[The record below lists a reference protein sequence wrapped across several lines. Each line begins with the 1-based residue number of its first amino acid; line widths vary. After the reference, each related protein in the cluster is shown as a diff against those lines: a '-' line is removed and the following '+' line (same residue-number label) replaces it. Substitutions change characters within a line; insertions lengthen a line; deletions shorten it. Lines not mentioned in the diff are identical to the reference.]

1 MNAQKGFTLIELMIV
16 IAIIGILAAIALP
29 MYQDYTGRA
38 QAAEAPSLADGV
50 KKELAM
56 KYSETTTCPA
66 NTAAAAGAIMKD
78 TDISGKYILKVTTG
92 GTPATD
98 GSGGCTVVA
107 TFKSTGVNPKLTSG
121 TVTWTL
127 AQNANKSEWT
137 CASSITDAGMKKA
150 VGCV

>member
-50 KKELAM
+50 KKEVSNVYAE
-56 KYSETTTCPA
+56 SGTCPA
-66 NTAAAAGAIMKD
+66 NTAAVGSILQD
-78 TDISGKYILKVTTG
+78 TDISGKYVLKVATAGTAAPG
-92 GTPATD
+92 GT
-98 GSGGCTVVA
+98 GGCTVTT
-107 TFKSTGVNPKLTSG
+107 TFKSTGVNPKLTSK

-137 CASSITDAGMKKA
+137 CTSTVTDAGMKKA
-150 VGCV
+150 AGCV